1 MHQRVYKMLLFAKSL
16 NKKVKFT
23 PVPRK
28 DCKEKD

>member
-1 MHQRVYKMLLFAKSL
+1 MHQRVHKMLFFAKSHC
-16 NKKVKFT
+16 KKVKFT